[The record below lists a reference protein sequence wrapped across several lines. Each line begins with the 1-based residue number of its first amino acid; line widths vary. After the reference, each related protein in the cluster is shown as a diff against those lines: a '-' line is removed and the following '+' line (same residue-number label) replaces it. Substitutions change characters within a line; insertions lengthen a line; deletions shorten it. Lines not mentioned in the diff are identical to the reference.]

1 MLALY
6 IVASCC
12 CVVQQNNSFSG
23 TGTAKAYAAAASPLQ
38 RMPSDGFFHDSN
50 LTRYAKGFRMGM
62 QQQQAK
68 PTPKVAMDGRCLWD
82 WTAEDPERPRSSP
95 APAGAFAKPD
105 PPTSAKPHS
114 LTAGNPGDAW
124 NTRKSVPYN
133 HLGDCGQP
141 QATTTSPFRPR
152 RPQTARLAYREK
164 SGPVVSQRIGQ
175 TTFSRPDTRNLAG
188 YQLMPRPNTARPKR
202 HGNTGNSYAE
212 WKKKVR
218 PNLIGQLPKP
228 NLPDYPA
235 TIQLTSKA
243 MF

>member
-1 MLALY
+1 M
-6 IVASCC
+6 
-12 CVVQQNNSFSG
+12 G
-23 TGTAKAYAAAASPLQ
+23 TGTCDTSAALPLPTAQ
-38 RMPSDGFFHDSN
+38 SMPTGGFYHDSN

-62 QQQQAK
+62 QQQALASSS
-68 PTPKVAMDGRCLWD
+68 TPKVAMDGRCLWD

-105 PPTSAKPHS
+105 PPTSAKASHS
-114 LTAGNPGDAW
+114 LTAGNPGDW

-164 SGPVVSQRIGQ
+164 AGPVVSQRIGH

-202 HGNTGNSYAE
+202 HGTTGNSYAE